1 MEKFCDTLARPP
13 AEEDCYEPC
22 PGHCVVSAWSRW
34 SECEQVSDDDD
45 DDDEVM
51 MMTMMMMMMM
61 TMTMMTMMSEQVS
74 GPGCQMSC
82 PRLGNSKIM
91 PRRLFMVNKY
101 SLNSSHSPSSVTAY
115 DSNYAATQSEVLHHQ
130 MLVICNVDPNN
141 QGFDQ

>member
-1 MEKFCDTLARPP
+1 MLKVLETSRRLYWRNSATPWLGPPLRRTAMSPAR
-13 AEEDCYEPC
+13 ATAWCR
-22 PGHCVVSAWSRW
+22 PGPGGQSASR
-34 SECEQVSDDDD
+34 SVMI
-45 DDDEVM
+45 M
-51 MMTMMMMMMM
+51 MMKMM
-61 TMTMMTMMSEQVS
+61 MMTMMSEQVS
-74 GPGCQMSC
+74 GPGCRMSC

-101 SLNSSHSPSSVTAY
+101 SLNRSHSPSSVTAY